1 MESEHASIYSL
12 PAGLVG
18 TIVKVYDRGKECQ
31 YLVNFTDSQGFEYA
45 MVPLKAE
52 EILVLQ

>member
-1 MESEHASIYSL
+1 
-12 PAGLVG
+12 VG
-18 TIVKVYDRGKECQ
+18 TIVKAYDREKECQ
-31 YLVNFTDSQGFEYA
+31 YLVKFADSQGFEYA